1 MTADENNH
9 SSVRDAAITQP
20 EVHDR
25 ILDAAERLFR
35 QHGYLKVTVKDVA
48 EDLGMSPANVYRFY
62 ESKTALREALVSK
75 LTGQVE
81 GLCAKVL
88 HGEGSAAER
97 LASMIVEY
105 HRLTLDRYLSAV
117 NAHDMLDAAI
127 RENWK
132 VIDNHSEQMRKLLL
146 ELIEDGIRRGEFK
159 VTDPDCAVRMVYT
172 AIIPFI
178 DPTQVAL
185 LFVNDKD
192 FKQAREMS
200 RFVVGALKSG
210 CV

>member
-1 MTADENNH
+1 M
-9 SSVRDAAITQP
+9 
-20 EVHDR
+20 HDR

-62 ESKTALREALVSK
+62 ESKTALREALVFK
-75 LTGQVE
+75 LTRQVE
-81 GLCAKVL
+81 GICAKVL
-88 HGEGSAAER
+88 QGEGGAADR
-97 LASMIVEY
+97 LTSMIVEY

-117 NAHDMLDAAI
+117 NAHEMLDAAI
-127 RENWK
+127 RENWT
-132 VIDNHSEQMRKLLL
+132 VVDNHTERMRQLIKDV
-146 ELIEDGIRRGEFK
+146 IEDGIRRGEFK
-159 VTDPDCAVRMVYT
+159 VTDPDCAARMVFL
-172 AIIPFI
+172 AIIPLA

-185 LFVNDKD
+185 LSVNDKD
-192 FKQAREMS
+192 FQQAREMS